1 MMTVDFAKD
10 ALKKY
15 FGYDNFRPMQSE
27 IIEAIYAKTDT
38 LVLMPTGG
46 GKSVCYQIPAVT
58 QEGVCLVVSP
68 LISLMKDQVEGLR
81 ANGVPA
87 AYLNSSLN
95 SAEQNAVENDLFNGN
110 IKLLY
115 VSPEKLV
122 SQSFLPLL
130 KQAKINLFAIDE
142 AHCISSWGHDFRPE
156 YKKLRFL
163 KEQFSDIPLVAL
175 TATADKV
182 TRRDI
187 IQQLGLQNPRVFIA
201 SFDRP
206 NISLNVRP
214 GQKRF
219 EQILAF
225 IQQHANQAGI
235 IYCLSRKSTE
245 DLASKLREK
254 RIDAA
259 AYHAGLDPATRSKVQ
274 EDFIKDD
281 VQIVCAT
288 IAFGMGIDK
297 SNVRWVVHYNLPKNM
312 ESYYQEIGRA
322 GRDGARSDALL
333 FYSFR
338 DVMVMREIISN
349 NQSENEAVQL
359 SKLERIQQYADSL
372 ICRRKILLNYFGEN
386 LDSDCGNCDVCKN
399 PPQHFDGT
407 IIAQKA
413 LSAVA
418 RAKEKVGIRL
428 LIDILRGSQRKEII
442 ELGYDRIKTYGMGAD
457 ISAYDWQHLMAQLI
471 NLGLLEIAY
480 DQRNVLKL
488 TSLSR
493 AVLFESKKV
502 QLVRMADIKQRQEA
516 EKNKVKK
523 KSVKERVRDELFEIL
538 RKLRRDIA
546 QKSGI
551 PPYLVF
557 SDASLEQ
564 MAASR
569 PVTEFDFS
577 MISGVG
583 EKKLK
588 QYGQIFMSKIKEFIG
603 DKASAGTTIQG
614 ATQLQTLQLYNRGF
628 SPERIAMER
637 GISEQTVYDHLVKMY
652 AKDQK
657 IDIKRFVSSSEI
669 KRIMEVVASLEPP
682 YKLRQIYE
690 ALNEEIPYY
699 KIRFGLAYYYKK
711 R

>member
-1 MMTVDFAKD
+1 MTVDFAKD

-603 DKASAGTTIQG
+603 DKASTGTTIQG

>member
-1 MMTVDFAKD
+1 MTVDFAKD

-87 AYLNSSLN
+87 AYLNSSLS

-254 RIDAA
+254 RLDAA

-588 QYGQIFMSKIKEFIG
+588 QYGEIFMAKIKEFIG
-603 DKASAGTTIQG
+603 DKASTGTTIQG